1 MRIVVTLV
9 TSLLP
14 QVLVFQVVLQG
25 GNGNKGKK
33 LYVESSR
40 ARTLLL
46 CYYFVIDL
54 LRKSILER
62 FLPEHLFYSDKIPIF
77 ALESMTN
84 TTMTNRNRN
93 ILSQIKAT
101 ARKSVP
107 TGSQVLLFG
116 SRARGEARKDSD
128 WDILIVLPKPVLQQ
142 SDYDQVSY
150 PLVELGWILGERINP
165 IVYTQ
170 NEWEVNRIT
179 PFYDN
184 VQRDGISL
192 L

>member
-1 MRIVVTLV
+1 M
-9 TSLLP
+9 
-14 QVLVFQVVLQG
+14 
-25 GNGNKGKK
+25 
-33 LYVESSR
+33 
-40 ARTLLL
+40 
-46 CYYFVIDL
+46 
-54 LRKSILER
+54 ER
-62 FLPEHLFYSDKIPIF
+62 FLPEHLFYSDKITIF

>member
-46 CYYFVIDL
+46 YYYFVIDL

-184 VQRDGISL
+184 VQREGISL

>member
-1 MRIVVTLV
+1 
-9 TSLLP
+9 
-14 QVLVFQVVLQG
+14 
-25 GNGNKGKK
+25 
-33 LYVESSR
+33 
-40 ARTLLL
+40 
-46 CYYFVIDL
+46 
-54 LRKSILER
+54 
-62 FLPEHLFYSDKIPIF
+62 
-77 ALESMTN
+77 
-84 TTMTNRNRN
+84 MTNRNRH

-184 VQRDGISL
+184 VQRDAISL

>member
-40 ARTLLL
+40 ARTLLY
-46 CYYFVIDL
+46 YYFVIDL

-184 VQRDGISL
+184 VQREGISL